1 MSKLL
6 KKRCK
11 KMSVVGYSALLLM
24 AVNSQCVMAATA
36 GGTTGTGIPQLDNI
50 LNGLKVLFL
59 GVVAGIGLIVLIKA
73 IGDTAQAYQEKDS
86 HGIYDGV
93 RGMVAGAIMVFAGA
107 LLGIFGL

>member
-6 KKRCK
+6 KKGYK
-11 KMSVVGYSALLLM
+11 KISVVGCSALLLM
-24 AVNSQCVMAATA
+24 PGNSQCVMAATA
-36 GGTTGTGIPQLDNI
+36 GGTTSTGIPQVDNI
-50 LNGLKVLFL
+50 LNGLKMLFL

-93 RGMVAGAIMVFAGA
+93 RGIVAGAIMVFAGA
-107 LLGIFGL
+107 LLAIFGL